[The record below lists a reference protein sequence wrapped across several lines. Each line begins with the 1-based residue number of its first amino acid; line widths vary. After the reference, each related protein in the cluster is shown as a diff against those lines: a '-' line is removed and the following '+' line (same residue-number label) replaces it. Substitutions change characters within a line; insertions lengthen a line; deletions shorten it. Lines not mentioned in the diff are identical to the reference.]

1 MDTTQRLVEIAEGV
15 YVEQDVLNIVDKI
28 RAYDPNLKVKF
39 CNPALAETGDAPYKI
54 VEVCPDGIE
63 RIVFSVWQLDDKVME
78 RLYAAD
84 NSRTNVLVDI
94 HNNNLLAKKIEER
107 RYQEEKEEDRDLIAS
122 YLKSPK
128 GQYSFRR
135 RQDDAL
141 VIVDDQEGRKHKVIE
156 RR

>member
-39 CNPALAETGDAPYKI
+39 CNPELAETGDAPYKI
-54 VEVCPDGIE
+54 VEVCSDGIE